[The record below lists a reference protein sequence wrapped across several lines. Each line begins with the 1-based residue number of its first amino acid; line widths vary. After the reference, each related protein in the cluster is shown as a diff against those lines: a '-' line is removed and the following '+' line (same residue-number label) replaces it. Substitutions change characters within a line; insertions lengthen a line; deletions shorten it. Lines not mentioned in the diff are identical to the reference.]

1 MQATAGTRTRLTA
14 GGAAVALAVVL
25 ALAPAVATPALAPL
39 GGLGALLVAGA
50 AWRWPAMLG
59 PGIAA
64 LGAESLV
71 VLPRSVWPP
80 WAVLTGAG
88 LFLVAE
94 LSAWAR
100 EARPEV
106 AEERPVVRARL
117 RALALLVPCL
127 AAVAALVLS
136 FAAASPPGDLAR
148 LAVGVAAGVA
158 LLGLLTGLARRL
170 R

>member
-1 MQATAGTRTRLTA
+1 MQAAPGTRARLTA
-14 GGAAVALAVVL
+14 GAVALAAAL
-25 ALAPAVATPALAPL
+25 AVAPAVATPALAPL
-39 GGLGALLVAGA
+39 GALGALLVAGA

-80 WAVLTGAG
+80 WAALTGAG
-88 LFLVAE
+88 LFLAAE
-94 LSAWAR
+94 LAAWAR

-106 AEERPVVRARL
+106 AEEPPVVRARL
-117 RALALLVPCL
+117 RALALLVPGL
-127 AAVAALVLS
+127 AAVAAMVLA
-136 FAAASPPGDLAR
+136 FAVASPPGDLAR

>member
-1 MQATAGTRTRLTA
+1 VQATASTRTRLTA
-14 GGAAVALAVVL
+14 GWCAVALAA
-25 ALAPAVATPALAPL
+25 ALAVVPAVTTPALAAL
-39 GGLGALLVAGA
+39 GALGALLVAGA
-50 AWRWPAMLG
+50 AWRWAAMLG

-64 LGAESLV
+64 LGAESLF

-94 LSAWAR
+94 LAAWAR

-106 AEERPVVRARL
+106 AEEAPVVRARL
-117 RALALLVPCL
+117 RALALFVPGL
-127 AAVAALVLS
+127 AAVAAVVLS

-158 LLGLLTGLARRL
+158 LLCLLTVLARRL